1 MRDFKI
7 YRPALE
13 KPYPH
18 AKGEYA
24 SQMMQH
30 LQDTEEWFKMMN
42 TEGGDRPAMCQ
53 LWTMEHHDGRI
64 ARLPDQCPTEQLRR
78 ESRKREER
86 WLKLRLMTINFKTN
100 NNQKDETEI

>member
-1 MRDFKI
+1 MRDFRI

-30 LQDTEEWFKMMN
+30 LQDTEDWFKMMN

-53 LWTMEHHDGRI
+53 LWTMEHHDVGTLQQIFLRHLLDIGR
-64 ARLPDQCPTEQLRR
+64 RVCMD
-78 ESRKREER
+78 
-86 WLKLRLMTINFKTN
+86 
-100 NNQKDETEI
+100 

>member
-30 LQDTEEWFKMMN
+30 LQDTEDWFKMMN

-64 ARLPDQCPTEQLRR
+64 ARLPDQCPMERLRK

-86 WLKLRLMTINFKTN
+86 
-100 NNQKDETEI
+100 